1 MKRSGG
7 EVVKSARRALPPPV
21 LTGGIPCKKK
31 MTAQTVDDPL
41 SDDPNLDYFR
51 ERGIR
56 DLLAAMLKQS
66 IQDLVV
72 VRERPMSAD
81 PDQHISARWL
91 STPDAIGCISFL
103 MPDVCPEVAVARIQD
118 DPRAVLAALE
128 RKVPDDANESDGA
141 FSYGLSSEILSGIE
155 SESDLYVPSC
165 APGFD

>member
-1 MKRSGG
+1 
-7 EVVKSARRALPPPV
+7 
-21 LTGGIPCKKK
+21 
-31 MTAQTVDDPL
+31 MTAQTVDEVDDPL

-128 RKVPDDANESDGA
+128 RK
-141 FSYGLSSEILSGIE
+141 
-155 SESDLYVPSC
+155 
-165 APGFD
+165 